1 MTVAEAMIA
10 YITDFKAR
18 GGRTLKDTEAN
29 IKAHILPTL
38 GDKRIDALTFTAVKQ
53 WHHRVAV
60 ARKPPLNGK
69 SGFTILDSPDA
80 ITMNGRGVT
89 EHRIMARDELLGA
102 QFPSRDL
109 ILDPWLPQKG
119 LARFMVRAALGK
131 RISLS
136 AARLCICHRLQR
148 DVSAMAST
156 EAAPSFG
163 DRRGD
168 ARRGASRPLRPN
180 CPGGD

>member
-18 GGRTLKDTEAN
+18 GGRTLKDTEAT

-38 GDKRIDALTFTAVKQ
+38 GNKRIDALTFTAVKQ

-80 ITMNGRGVT
+80 ITMNRRGVT
-89 EHRIMARDELLGA
+89 EHRIMASDELLGA

-109 ILDPWLPQKG
+109 IAPIGAVEDVTSAWII
-119 LARFMVRAALGK
+119 AALSPGW
-131 RISLS
+131 RCGG
-136 AARLCICHRLQR
+136 R
-148 DVSAMAST
+148 
-156 EAAPSFG
+156 G
-163 DRRGD
+163 DRRLELPLT
-168 ARRGASRPLRPN
+168 RRSAVRQLLTTHHG
-180 CPGGD
+180 